1 VGLSSA
7 QWERLMGDIRL
18 RNLDERVADVLRTR
32 ARNRGISLAEE
43 IRRTLAASI
52 ACDMEAFARR
62 AAALRAQTAGQE
74 HDPAAESVVAIRKQ
88 RDAWG

>member
-18 RNLDERVADVLRTR
+18 RSLDERVADVLRTR

-43 IRRTLAASI
+43 IRRMLAASI
-52 ACDMEAFARR
+52 ASDMEASARR

-74 HDPAAESVVAIRKQ
+74 HHPAAESVVTIRTQ